1 VNAAYGMN
9 AMVHNTAWIQG
20 HFHLTVGTAVALTFM
35 GASYWLWPRLLEKP
49 LRLVSLA
56 RVQPWL
62 WFGGMMV
69 FSTVNHVTGLLGM
82 PRRVYDASYGGAPI
96 AHTWQDWTGLS
107 ALGGAILF
115 TSAMCFVL
123 VLVATAM
130 GRERAA
136 PAAFQ
141 YAEALEPATRRTVW
155 DRFGLWTVVAIVL
168 VILAYAVPIWDLLQ
182 LERFGSPG
190 FRVP

>member
-1 VNAAYGMN
+1 V
-9 AMVHNTAWIQG
+9 QG

-35 GASYWLWPRLLEKP
+35 GASYWMWPRLTGKP
-49 LRLVSLA
+49 LRLKPLA
-56 RVQPWL
+56 QVQPYL

-69 FSTVNHVTGLLGM
+69 FSTVNHITGLLGM
-82 PRRVYDASYGGAPI
+82 PRRVYDASYGGHPVTQA
-96 AHTWQDWTGLS
+96 WQEWTGMS

-115 TSAMCFVL
+115 VSAMSFVL
-123 VLVATAM
+123 VLVATAL

-136 PAAFQ
+136 PLGFE
-141 YAEALEPATRRTVW
+141 YAQPIEAPTRRTIW
-155 DRFGLWTVVAIVL
+155 DRFGLWTAIAILL
-168 VILAYAVPIWDLLQ
+168 VILAYAVPIWDILH